1 MLKDVIKHGT
11 AMRALSLKR
20 ADIAGKTGT
29 TNDSIDAWFAGYHP
43 KLVGVAWIG
52 FDKPK
57 NLGNRETGG
66 GLALPIWIGY
76 MQKALPSLPSV
87 ERETPSGITTAGGD
101 YVYTEYSESGGIGSL
116 GLTPPSESK
125 PPTEKTEEGQKSELF

>member
-1 MLKDVIKHGT
+1 M
-11 AMRALSLKR
+11 AS
-20 ADIAGKTGT
+20 
-29 TNDSIDAWFAGYHP
+29 
-43 KLVGVAWIG
+43 
-52 FDKPK
+52 
-57 NLGNRETGG
+57 GG